1 MAVSIKI
8 STRDRE
14 KFEWVRSY
22 ILQDLTVH
30 NTIEFLSLQSEL
42 NTFKLKMGFKI
53 LYGESIYDF
62 LQNRRLSLGIHL
74 LSNTEDSIQCIAE
87 TCGYGYA
94 TNFIAAFKRKYKVRP
109 NDFRKV
115 NQINNPTGFTRSKV
129 CNTEPA
135 LFPFP
140 TTWKLIL

>member
-8 STRDRE
+8 SSRDKE
-14 KFEWVRSY
+14 KFEWVRSQ

-30 NTIEFLSLQSEL
+30 NTIEFLALHAEL
-42 NTFKLKMGFKI
+42 NTFKLKNGFKI

-62 LQNRRLSLGIHL
+62 LQNRRLTLGIHL

-115 NQINNPTGFTRSKV
+115 NQINRPAGSIRSQV
-129 CNTEPA
+129 CNSEPA

-140 TTWKLIL
+140 TAWKLIL